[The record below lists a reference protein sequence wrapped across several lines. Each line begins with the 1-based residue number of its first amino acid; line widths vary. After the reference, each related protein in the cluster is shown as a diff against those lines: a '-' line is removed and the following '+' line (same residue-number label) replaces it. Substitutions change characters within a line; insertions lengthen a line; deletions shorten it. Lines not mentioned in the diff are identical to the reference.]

1 MISFSYLCWWPFCSI
16 LLMISFAKIEKR
28 MFVKHVCCND
38 FLFLCCCCFVFD
50 LLSWLSSSEFL
61 LSSAMRFVHFITIGS
76 CDVDD
81 DDDCRSSD
89 SKHEDKILNLISH
102 IHWTHYPSMRT
113 KMIEKKSKT
122 QQHTEKKRIFVDHVY
137 MNDNELFRVS
147 PTLWCPEC
155 YLVKCAFIWHERERE
170 RRKSITYCRSLLC
183 KWKIDEIV
191 IEWSF
196 YLFSHSLSPEWREKE
211 RKRKDANR
219 FRSIRS
225 LSLMRW
231 FHLNGWI
238 LLLFFFRLLSQ
249 SIWKELD
256 IAPGH
261 HVSFLYTHFPD
272 DDYPCCELVTSVIRG
287 RTFR

>member
-1 MISFSYLCWWPFCSI
+1 MFKKNNFYPTAKMISFSYLCWWPFCSI

-122 QQHTEKKRIFVDHVY
+122 QQHTEK
-137 MNDNELFRVS
+137 NEFSLIMYIWMIMSCF
-147 PTLWCPEC
+147 EC
-155 YLVKCAFIWHERERE
+155 
-170 RRKSITYCRSLLC
+170 LLH
-183 KWKIDEIV
+183 
-191 IEWSF
+191 
-196 YLFSHSLSPEWREKE
+196 YG
-211 RKRKDANR
+211 A
-219 FRSIRS
+219 
-225 LSLMRW
+225 
-231 FHLNGWI
+231 LN
-238 LLLFFFRLLSQ
+238 
-249 SIWKELD
+249 
-256 IAPGH
+256 A
-261 HVSFLYTHFPD
+261 T
-272 DDYPCCELVTSVIRG
+272 
-287 RTFR
+287 